1 MKDYRIVFEKTG
13 RMRYISHLD
22 LNRCMLRAV
31 RRSGLPAWYTE
42 GFHPHLYLM
51 FPLALPLGAESFC
64 EVMDIRLTEP
74 MPEEDILARLD
85 CALPDG
91 LHAVEIR
98 EPQDRTQDIG
108 SARYEVTLQGEGLAE
123 RWDAFLAQEQ
133 ILIQKKTKKGMR
145 ETDIRPLITAGAVRE
160 EGDCLC
166 LTLDLPAGNEGGLS
180 VNMVVQAF
188 SKFTEIPIIVVKML
202 RTKIFCRD
210 GRLFS

>member
-51 FPLALPLGAESFC
+51 FPLALPLGAESLC

-74 MPEEDILARLD
+74 MPEEDILARLN

-160 EGDCLC
+160 EGACLW

-188 SKFTEIPIIVVKML
+188 SEFTEIPIIAVKML